1 MSMNSTDH
9 NLRSAAEA
17 LRDGDARRARELFL
31 HVVATGSD
39 KNAALLGLAQACRS
53 LGDEAGKIAAID
65 QLLLAEPRNLRALL
79 LKADHLAAMGDERS
93 AASYYRIAL
102 KTAPPQDQVP
112 QDLVAEL
119 RKAREIC
126 DRYAAQYQAHLIG
139 QMRAKGFD
147 PATSSQRFA
156 QSLDIVLGTK
166 RIYVQEPRYYYFPA
180 LPQIQFYDRGGF
192 AWLDAIESATAD
204 IRDELEEIMAE
215 PGAFAPYVQG
225 HANRP
230 RKEEAGMLNNPAWSA
245 FYLWKNG
252 EVVAENAARFPKTM
266 RALRDV
272 PLARVPNRSP
282 SILFSLLRPGAH
294 IPPHNGLVN
303 TRLICHLPLI
313 VPGECRFRVGNE
325 VRQWEAGRAWLFDDT
340 IEHEA
345 WNDSDRTRVILLFD
359 VWRPELADEERALV
373 VSLFE
378 AIDAYS
384 GRKPDWEI

>member
-1 MSMNSTDH
+1 MTMSITD
-9 NLRSAAEA
+9 NDPA
-17 LRDGDARRARELFL
+17 
-31 HVVATGSD
+31 
-39 KNAALLGLAQACRS
+39 
-53 LGDEAGKIAAID
+53 DEAGKIAAID
-65 QLLLAEPRNLRALL
+65 QLLQAEPRNLRALI
-79 LKADHLAAMGDERS
+79 LKADHLAATGDERS
-93 AASYYRIAL
+93 AASYYRLAI
-102 KTAPPQDQVP
+102 KTAPPLDQVP
-112 QDLVAEL
+112 HDLVAEL

-126 DRYAAQYQAHLIG
+126 DRYAGQYQSHLVG

-156 QSLDIVLGTK
+156 QSLDIVLGKK

-180 LPQIQFYDRGGF
+180 LPQIQFYERGDF
-192 AWLDAIESATAD
+192 AWLDAVESAAAD
-204 IRDELEEIMAE
+204 IQRELGEIMTE
-215 PGAFAPYVQG
+215 PHAFAPYVQG

-230 RKEEAGMLNNPAWSA
+230 RKEGAGMLNNPAWSA

-252 EVVAENAARFPKTM
+252 EVVAENATRFPKTM
-266 RALRDV
+266 QALRDV

-282 SILFSLLRPGAH
+282 SILFSLLQPGAH
-294 IPPHNGLVN
+294 IPQHNGLVN

-313 VPGECRFRVGNE
+313 VPGQCKFRVGNE
-325 VRQWEAGRAWLFDDT
+325 VREWEAGRAWLFDDT

-359 VWRPELADEERALV
+359 VWRPELSEEERALV